1 MYMHL
6 SYGRMYGSIS
16 SYFDTVVAPQV
27 TIRVL
32 DENDNDPEFVSSV
45 HLFRVSENQT
55 APVAVGTVPA
65 TDRDEGMW
73 HIHVYIDS
81 F

>member
-1 MYMHL
+1 M
-6 SYGRMYGSIS
+6 YGRIS
-16 SYFDTVVAPQV
+16 SYLTLVAPQV

-32 DENDNDPEFVSSV
+32 DENDNGPEFVSSV

-55 APVAVGTVPA
+55 APVAVGTVLA

-73 HIHVYIDS
+73 HIHMCIIDT